1 MTENANRVTTSSDL
15 ADASVERLDRVLDA
29 ASELLV
35 RWGYQR
41 VTMEDVATQAGI
53 GKGTLYLHFR
63 TKEALFL
70 TVLLRGYRSMI
81 TGMTGR
87 MRADPREVLP
97 SRMMRSL
104 FLALLD
110 DPVARTIY
118 FGDSELLGRLAREAA
133 STLGELRAK
142 GVEIGQAHFELL
154 REAGLLR
161 TDLALPAQ
169 LYLLDAV
176 GSGFYFVEPLG
187 LPFAPADAVARA
199 DLLAHA
205 LVAALEP
212 PNPPAPTE
220 DLAAAVA
227 ELYESQLDHI
237 DEEWQRRLR

>member
-1 MTENANRVTTSSDL
+1 M
-15 ADASVERLDRVLDA
+15 VLDA

-41 VTMEDVATQAGI
+41 VTMEDVASQAGI

-81 TGMTGR
+81 TGITGR

-104 FLALLD
+104 YLALLD

-118 FGDSELLGRLAREAA
+118 FGDTELLGRLAREAA
-133 STLGELRAK
+133 STLGELRSR
-142 GVEIGQAHFELL
+142 GIEIGQTHFELL
-154 REAGLLR
+154 RQAGLLR

-169 LYLLDAV
+169 LYLLDAI
-176 GSGFYFVEPLG
+176 GSGFYFVEPLE
-187 LPFAPADAVARA
+187 LPFAPAAPAARA
-199 DLLAHA
+199 DVMAHA
-205 LVAALEP
+205 VAAALEP
-212 PNPPAPTE
+212 PNPPTPTRE
-220 DLAAAVA
+220 LAAAVA
-227 ELYESQLDHI
+227 DLYESQLDHI